1 FRPAGPP
8 AVTGTSDPSARSG
21 PETAAYPP
29 PAAPPVPPLTRPAPR
44 TRGVRALVRRISL
57 HGRVTA
63 LAATVA
69 AVLVVAMTVAT
80 FFVVR
85 SSLLGAVDTYLRARA
100 AGIMPGAVTAAAR
113 RAAPALATAFP
124 PAVSVALMFP
134 DGPIYAPGTPSRSAI
149 RRSRWPRA
157 RRRTRCAPRP

>member
-1 FRPAGPP
+1 RGRGGDPADPHRARHRLRAAGHP
-8 AVTGTSDPSARSG
+8 AVTGTSDPSARSA
-21 PETAAYPP
+21 PETAAYP

-85 SSLLGAVDTYLRARA
+85 SSLLGAVDTNLRDRA
-100 AGIMPGAVTAAAR
+100 AGIMASDGIDVDPRAVT
-113 RAAPALATAFP
+113 ALATAFTTD
-124 PAVSVALMFP
+124 VSV
-134 DGPIYAPGTPSRSAI
+134 
-149 RRSRWPRA
+149 
-157 RRRTRCAPRP
+157 

>member
-1 FRPAGPP
+1 GHPRRAAHLADPHRVRAAGAADGQPAPGAAAQPHLRRGVGLRLPDLRQRARGLHRLPAPQDRGRGGDPADPHRARHRLRAAGHP
-8 AVTGTSDPSARSG
+8 AVTGTSDPSARSA
-21 PETAAYPP
+21 PETAAYP

-80 FFVVR
+80 F
-85 SSLLGAVDTYLRARA
+85 
-100 AGIMPGAVTAAAR
+100 
-113 RAAPALATAFP
+113 
-124 PAVSVALMFP
+124 
-134 DGPIYAPGTPSRSAI
+134 
-149 RRSRWPRA
+149 
-157 RRRTRCAPRP
+157 